1 MKEEKMTTKKQIKIV
16 NALKKDMSNILER
29 YTENQDFVYI
39 MRDKLMLCIYHGK
52 AKFKEIAKK
61 GLIDRKDIKN
71 EPIIMMIRE
80 SLSKQSTLMM
90 LGDNTLAISTYS
102 YTKKVN
108 PEELVL
114 LYLQS
119 KENMSQSNKKI
130 K

>member
-1 MKEEKMTTKKQIKIV
+1 MITKKKIKMV
-16 NALKKDMSNILER
+16 EALKKDMSNILER

-39 MRDKLMLCIYHGK
+39 MKDKLMLCIYHGK

-61 GLIDRKDIKN
+61 GLIDRNDIENK
-71 EPIIMMIRE
+71 PIMMMIRE
-80 SLSKQSTLMM
+80 NTSGESTLMM
-90 LGDNTLAISTYS
+90 LGDNTSGQSTYM
-102 YTKKVN
+102 YTQKAN

-119 KENMSQSNKKI
+119 KENMSQSDKKI